1 MDRGQIYNLSQLIP
15 RETGFF
21 SGSPFQILVDD
32 DVSYETEKFARCY
45 SNPAFGW
52 HIVKL
57 YADQNL
63 PFPVCQC
70 ATLSELEEYDILRE
84 AYMFL
89 RFSEGHEDLIYAAA
103 LESSMDP
110 YYKNVLRGCLLVEDI
125 EAEEISRKTGIP
137 ENVIVL
143 YEKLFYNVWDR
154 LSDQMYIAA
163 LVNPEGMV
171 AELNPNFQLRTS
183 YADLLKRAGYKNS
196 IEDVL
201 SLAGMKGHAVLG
213 TTQNIVAEFE
223 NKLMANALFLANN
236 GMLNTRNQVGIS
248 NAKNLLAAAKHGG
261 DTDIANNDNIG
272 IGGIA
277 EVLNSEIIS
286 FNQADVDRRRVL
298 NIEHEESKLKETA
311 D

>member
-1 MDRGQIYNLSQLIP
+1 MDRGQIYSLSQLIP

-21 SGSPFQILVDD
+21 SDSPFQILVDD

-70 ATLSELEEYDILRE
+70 VTLSELEEYDILRE

-89 RFSEGHEDLIYAAA
+89 RFSEGHEDLIYAVA

-125 EAEEISRKTGIP
+125 TAHEISRKTGLP
-137 ENVIVL
+137 ENVVTL

-183 YADLLKRAGYKNS
+183 
-196 IEDVL
+196 
-201 SLAGMKGHAVLG
+201 LAGMKGHTIIG

-236 GMLNTRNQVGIS
+236 GMLNTRNQVGIT
-248 NAKNLLAAAKHGG
+248 NAKNLLAAAKQGG

-277 EVLNSEIIS
+277 DVLNSEIIS
-286 FNQADVDRRRVL
+286 FNQADVKRRRVL

-311 D
+311 E